1 MGEFLINFPYL
12 FRSPSFKTTERDCA
26 FVSGRKHRPDFHF
39 EQAQHATTK
48 GFTRPRHTTHSTIM
62 SKGLSLH
69 IGLNYVDPD
78 HYDGWDGELAA
89 CEFDAKDMQE
99 LAKARGFKTS
109 ILLREKATAKAVTHA
124 IITAAAKLVS
134 GDIFLVSYSGHGG
147 QVPDL
152 NGDEGKYGDTNDR
165 KDETWCLFDREHVD
179 DERAAL
185 WAKFKKGVR
194 IVVLSDSCHS
204 GSTVRNRPTAR
215 RGRMRKMPGHRAAA
229 VYEKHKAIYDAI
241 QLGLKGTELEDIK
254 ATVLLIS
261 GCRDEQLSLDG
272 DRNGLFTEN
281 LKAVWRGGAFSGG
294 YRAFR
299 DAIADQMPE
308 DQIPVYFPTG
318 VSNPGFE
325 KEQPFTIN
333 SRSSAAKKAAK
344 GAKRARPARGR
355 PLDIVMDLLGAMRHP
370 DPQAD
375 SNIRTWFKECE
386 KIDRALALP
395 MTRTDVFLS
404 GFSAAFHGLSPG
416 KDELLAGTYK
426 SPRQLAEL
434 AG

>member
-1 MGEFLINFPYL
+1 
-12 FRSPSFKTTERDCA
+12 
-26 FVSGRKHRPDFHF
+26 
-39 EQAQHATTK
+39 
-48 GFTRPRHTTHSTIM
+48 M

-109 ILLREKATAKAVTHA
+109 ILLREKATAKAVTDA
-124 IITAAAKLVS
+124 ITKAAKSLVP
-134 GDIFLVSYSGHGG
+134 GDIFFISYSGHGG

-152 NGDEGKYGDTNDR
+152 NGDEGKYGDPNDR

-185 WAKFKKGVR
+185 WAKFRKGVR
-194 IVVLSDSCHS
+194 IIVLSDSCHS
-204 GSTVRNRPTAR
+204 GSTTRNRPTVR
-215 RGRMRKMPGHRAAA
+215 PGRMRKMPGFRAEA
-229 VYEKHKAIYDAI
+229 VYKKHKAIYDAI
-241 QLGLKGTELEDIK
+241 QFGLTGSEQENIK

-261 GCRDEQLSLDG
+261 GCMDEQLSLDG

-281 LKAVWRGGAFSGG
+281 LKEVWKDGAFSGG
-294 YRAFR
+294 YRQLR
-299 DAIADQMPE
+299 DAIADRMPE

-318 VSNPGFE
+318 ASNPKFE
-325 KEQPFTIN
+325 KEQPFTIDPK
-333 SRSSAAKKAAK
+333 SPAAKKTTK
-344 GAKRARPARGR
+344 KTAKRARARKGKAV
-355 PLDIVMDLLGAMRHP
+355 DVVIDLLESMRYP

-386 KIDRALALP
+386 KIDKALALP
-395 MTRTDVFLS
+395 ITRTDVFLS
-404 GFSAAFHGLSPG
+404 EFFSAFPG
-416 KDELLAGTYK
+416 VALGKSELLAGAFKT
-426 SPRQLAEL
+426 PQRLADL